1 MTSAKVY
8 QMNHSRQTPED
19 PLNLQSLP
27 MASPPRDGWPA
38 IEAELR
44 RDRRRRGAMRYASA
58 ALAAAASVTLLLAL
72 VLQQPAGVPT
82 ESAAGDRLVRTI
94 ETGAAPSG
102 AAKSEASQPSA
113 KTLGALIALSQ
124 RLEGRLRSIR
134 SGVGDLPA
142 SSVVYRIELE
152 DLVAQVDEE
161 LSSRPDSLPL
171 WSQRVNLLMDLERLY
186 ENSLRREYQQMASL

>member
-8 QMNHSRQTPED
+8 LMNHPRQKAED

-27 MASPPRDGWPA
+27 MAAPPRDGWPA

-44 RDRRRRGAMRYASA
+44 RDRSRRAVARYAGMG
-58 ALAAAASVTLLLAL
+58 LAAAASVTLALAL
-72 VLQQPAGVPT
+72 VLQRPASSPA
-82 ESAAGDRLVRTI
+82 ESTAGEPLVQTI
-94 ETGAAPSG
+94 ETHSAPSG
-102 AAKSEASQPSA
+102 AAESDASQPSA
-113 KTLGALIALSQ
+113 ETLGALIALSQ

>member
-1 MTSAKVY
+1 
-8 QMNHSRQTPED
+8 MNPPRQKPED

-27 MASPPRDGWPA
+27 LASPPRDGWPA

-44 RDRRRRGAMRYASA
+44 RDRRRRGVVRYAGM
-58 ALAAAASVTLLLAL
+58 ALATAASVTLAL
-72 VLQQPAGVPT
+72 VLVLQRPTSGPA
-82 ESAAGDRLVRTI
+82 ESTAGEPLVQTI
-94 ETGAAPSG
+94 ETHSAPSG
-102 AAKSEASQPSA
+102 AAASEASQPSA
-113 KTLGALIALSQ
+113 ETLGALIALSQ

-142 SSVVYRIELE
+142 STVVYRIELE
-152 DLVAQVDEE
+152 DLVVQVDEE
-161 LSSRPDSLPL
+161 LSSRPDSLSL